1 MDFDFDFVRH
11 SVSFAQGS
19 SYGFKNIYNNT
30 EVIETRQGIALGSAF
45 GLTAIAANV
54 GLNPIV
60 GAFAVGIGLGN
71 KQRNCRMSGRK
82 NLGKK

>member
-1 MDFDFDFVRH
+1 MDFDFARC
-11 SVSFAQGS
+11 SVSFTQGS
-19 SYGFKNIYNNT
+19 SYGFKNTSNNT
-30 EVIETRQGIALGSAF
+30 EVIGTRQGIALSSAF
-45 GLTAIAANV
+45 RLTAIAANV

-71 KQRNCRMSGRK
+71 KQRNCRMSRRK